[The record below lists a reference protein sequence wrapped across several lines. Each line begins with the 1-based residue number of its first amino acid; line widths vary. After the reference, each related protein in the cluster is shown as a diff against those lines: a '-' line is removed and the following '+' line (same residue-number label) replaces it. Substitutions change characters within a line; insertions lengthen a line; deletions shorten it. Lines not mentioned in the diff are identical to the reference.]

1 MILYGFRELN
11 SVRVL
16 VLKIQLKMQYQQDC
30 PSPPSPVTEVLFS
43 VNVRRPT
50 AYFLWV
56 YLVRN
61 LVTYKILSR
70 AHASSATACFSAA
83 SPSPES

>member
-1 MILYGFRELN
+1 MNMILYGFRELN

-50 AYFLWV
+50 NRT
-56 YLVRN
+56 LVRTWYV
-61 LVTYKILSR
+61 LTD
-70 AHASSATACFSAA
+70 A
-83 SPSPES
+83 